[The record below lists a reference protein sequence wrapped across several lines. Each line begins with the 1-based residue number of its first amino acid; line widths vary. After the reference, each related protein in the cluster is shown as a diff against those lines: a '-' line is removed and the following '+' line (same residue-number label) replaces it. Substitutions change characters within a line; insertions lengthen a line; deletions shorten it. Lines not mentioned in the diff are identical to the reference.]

1 MRQKIFNLRINV
13 LFLILVAIVL
23 LVFLH
28 SVGFLRPVENAVFY
42 VLRPIEKI
50 TYNAGLRFFASE
62 NIKSAVE
69 LGRNNQDLQNQ
80 LSNALIENARLHSLM
95 TKSEVLQQEV
105 EYLKSNNYEF
115 QAAQIIGKSPH
126 PGTQLYIL
134 DRGTND
140 GIAVGM
146 PVVYKDGILVG
157 KIVEVGDNDSNMI
170 LITDSNSSI
179 GAYVQNATNSPGVV
193 VGKLGLSL
201 EMQLIPQSE
210 EILTDQIVVSSGIEE
225 NIPEGLVIGQ
235 VSSIS
240 NQTEE
245 LFQTA
250 SIQPPV
256 TLDRLQIVSIIIR

>member
-13 LFLILVAIVL
+13 LLLISVAIAL
-23 LVFLH
+23 LIFLH
-28 SVGFLRPVENAVFY
+28 STGILTPIENTVFY
-42 VLRPIEKI
+42 VLRPIEKF

-62 NIKSAVE
+62 NIKSSIE
-69 LGRNNQDLQNQ
+69 LGEDNQILQDK
-80 LSNALIENARLHSLM
+80 LSDALIENARLHSLI
-95 TKSEVLQQEV
+95 TKSEVLQQEL
-105 EYLKSNNYEF
+105 EYLKKNNYQF

-134 DRGTND
+134 DRGRND
-140 GIAVGM
+140 GIAIGM

-157 KIVEVGDNDSNMI
+157 KIVDVNQNDSKMI

-179 GAYVQNATNSPGVV
+179 GAYVQNSTNSPGIV

-210 EILTDQIVVSSGIEE
+210 QILTDQIVVSSGIEE

-235 VSSIS
+235 INSIS
-240 NQTEE
+240 SQTEE

-250 SIQPPV
+250 SLQPPV
-256 TLDRLQIVSIIIR
+256 TLDRLQIVSIIIQ